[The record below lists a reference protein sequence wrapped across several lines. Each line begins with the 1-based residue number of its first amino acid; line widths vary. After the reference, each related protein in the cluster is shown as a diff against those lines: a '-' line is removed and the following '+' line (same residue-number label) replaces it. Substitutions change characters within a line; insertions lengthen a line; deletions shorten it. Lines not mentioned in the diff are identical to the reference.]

1 MSDQVDDEQDEPTGA
16 SETYF
21 PSVLAWFEQWLRPVY
36 RRSIHGE
43 LREWCPEWW
52 QHAEALSRLDALW
65 RAWEAL
71 RLDPGT
77 GMSVWWRDHADHH
90 LAALLDADGPFK
102 ACGDGHVDDSPE
114 MLPHTP
120 PPPDLFAEE
129 PTATV
134 AASDAAT
141 SPATTQPAAAAQRR
155 PGVQQPG
162 GRMIGR

>member
-1 MSDQVDDEQDEPTGA
+1 MSDQVDDEQDEPAGA
-16 SETYF
+16 PETYF
-21 PSVLAWFEQWLRPVY
+21 PSLLAWFEQWLRPVY
-36 RRSIHGE
+36 RRSIRGE

-52 QHAEALSRLDALW
+52 QHAEAISRLEALW

-77 GMSVWWRDHADHH
+77 GLSVWWRDHADHH

-129 PTATV
+129 PVGALGASDG
-134 AASDAAT
+134 AASPSAV
-141 SPATTQPAAAAQRR
+141 PPAAAAQRR

-162 GRMIGR
+162 GRAIGR

>member
-1 MSDQVDDEQDEPTGA
+1 MSDQVDDEQDEATGA
-16 SETYF
+16 PETYF
-21 PSVLAWFEQWLRPVY
+21 PSLLAWFEQWLRPVY
-36 RRSIHGE
+36 RRSIRGE

-52 QHAEALSRLDALW
+52 QHAEAISRLEALW

-77 GMSVWWRDHADHH
+77 GLSVWWRDHADHH

-102 ACGDGHVDDSPE
+102 ACGDGHLDDNPE

-129 PTATV
+129 PVGALGASDG
-134 AASDAAT
+134 AASPSAV
-141 SPATTQPAAAAQRR
+141 PPAAAAQRR

-162 GRMIGR
+162 GRAIGR